1 MHRRSPRATHPRGDV
16 DLAGSAG
23 VRVLHL
29 DAGIR
34 LERLASLGQLR
45 ALSRSTFSERVPTF
59 LEIQHVHI
67 QRNIQKLAGAIGAG
81 GDADMRPA

>member
-1 MHRRSPRATHPRGDV
+1 M
-16 DLAGSAG
+16 DLAGGAG

-45 ALSRSTFSERVPTF
+45 ALSRSSFLGTRSDFFGDSNERAN
-59 LEIQHVHI
+59 
-67 QRNIQKLAGAIGAG
+67 QRYWV
-81 GDADMRPA
+81 